1 MKKSSRVK
9 PDQSAAKAV
18 HQPPAPGI
26 QLHES
31 QPKPVA
37 ASPTVA
43 SADRGQEV
51 QSAEPHA
58 TAQSQKAVPVLPT
71 TLKDF
76 VREAWHLLEPV
87 SPLVW
92 NWHLDLI
99 CDYLTLIKEGN
110 FKDKSTLQPE
120 GIIFNVPPRTM
131 KSLLITV
138 FFPIWVWTT
147 DPARRF
153 MFVSYSEKLSTQH
166 SVYRRSLIESE
177 WYQRNWHHVFSLSRD
192 QNVKSHYEN
201 SKRGTM
207 FSTGMQAT
215 ATGMGGDIL
224 IFDDPLNPEQAISQ
238 LEREAV
244 NVRFDTTFRS
254 RINDPVTGVK
264 IIIMQRLHE
273 LDLTGHVLA
282 RESNRWTHVSLPAIA
297 PEDKTWTFPSAA
309 LKSDQE
315 PDPKLT
321 VTQKAGALLWPERL
335 PQSFLDGQRIGMG
348 SWAFNGQ
355 YQQSPAP
362 IEGGIIKRAWVRFY
376 RELPAHF
383 DFMVQSWDCTFSGGA
398 DNDFVAGQVWGRS
411 GGRYYMLP
419 YRAYERL
426 DFGPTMAA
434 IKSCHAK
441 FPRAHAIL
449 IEDKANGPAIIS
461 ELQKE
466 IPGVVAVNPEGGKLA
481 RAQATAPLWEAGS
494 IELPD
499 PQIFGASWMEDYLH
513 NICAFPKAAHD
524 DDMDATSQALIYMR
538 SRLGGGIV
546 DFYRQQSA
554 AIATGQI
561 QLSGTRS
568 SSEAPRAASR
578 RSPGVPLAIE
588 DTVLTRDI
596 IEAVAQGSQIQCNA
610 RQYPEIR
617 VALITASEVKGA
629 HQDEMLALLAM
640 SEIER
645 LDLLFANNRSE

>member
-1 MKKSSRVK
+1 MKKSASKKIEQTSTEAEQR
-9 PDQSAAKAV
+9 
-18 HQPPAPGI
+18 PAD
-26 QLHES
+26 S
-31 QPKPVA
+31 
-37 ASPTVA
+37 T
-43 SADRGQEV
+43 
-51 QSAEPHA
+51 
-58 TAQSQKAVPVLPT
+58 LPT
-71 TLKDF
+71 HSTDQAADSSDERQVPKADLTPTLKDF
-76 VREAWHLLEPV
+76 VHQAWTLLEPV

-99 CDYLTLIKEGN
+99 CGYLTLIKDN
-110 FKDKSTLQPE
+110 QFKEKCGEELE

-131 KSLLITV
+131 KSLLISV
-138 FFPIWVWTT
+138 FFPIWLWIV
-147 DPARRF
+147 DPSRRF

-166 SVYRRSLIESE
+166 SVFRRSLIESE
-177 WYQRNWHHVFSLSRD
+177 WYQQRWSKMFSLSRD

-201 SKRGTM
+201 SRRGTM

-244 NVRFDTTFRS
+244 NLRFDTTFRS
-254 RINDPVTGVK
+254 RINDPATGVK

-273 LDLTGHVLA
+273 LDLTGHVLE
-282 RESNRWTHVSLPAIA
+282 RESHRWKHVSLPAIA
-297 PEDKTWTFPSAA
+297 EKDEEWKFPD
-309 LKSDQE
+309 SDHIE
-315 PDPKLT
+315 
-321 VTQKAGALLWPERL
+321 VQKAGNLLWPQRL
-335 PQSFLDGQRIGMG
+335 SESFLRSQRVGMG

-362 IEGGIIKRAWVRFY
+362 QDGGIVKRAWVRFY
-376 RELPAHF
+376 RELPEHF
-383 DFMVQSWDCTFSGGA
+383 EFMVQSWDCTFSGGA
-398 DNDFVAGQVWGRS
+398 DNDFVAGQVWARS

-419 YRAYERL
+419 YRTYERL

-434 IKSCHAK
+434 IKSCHGK

-466 IPGVVAVNPEGGKLA
+466 IPGIVAVNPEGGKIA

-499 PQIFGASWMEDYLH
+499 PQIFGATWMEDYLH

-546 DFYRQQSA
+546 DFYRQQSL
-554 AIATGQI
+554 AIATGQL
-561 QLSGTRS
+561 QSSGTRGYSQTRRVASQRS
-568 SSEAPRAASR
+568 SGDPV
-578 RSPGVPLAIE
+578 GIE
-588 DTVLTRDI
+588 DTALTRDI

-617 VALITASEVKGA
+617 AALNRAAKVSTDTQNTPEDTQENSQQGA
-629 HQDEMLALLAM
+629 EDEIRSLRI
-640 SEIER
+640 SKEIER
-645 LDLLFANNRSE
+645 LDLLFSSAGSAK

>member
-1 MKKSSRVK
+1 MKSSK
-9 PDQSAAKAV
+9 PDKTQ
-18 HQPPAPGI
+18 QPPAKGRRKSPETLAELPQ
-26 QLHES
+26 QLVH
-31 QPKPVA
+31 A
-37 ASPTVA
+37 
-43 SADRGQEV
+43 EV
-51 QSAEPHA
+51 QPISTSGQGTGSPASRQEHKPA
-58 TAQSQKAVPVLPT
+58 NAP

-76 VREAWHLLEPV
+76 VTEAWKVLEPV
-87 SPLVW
+87 STFVW

-99 CDYLTLIKEGN
+99 CDYLTLIKDKQ
-110 FKDKSTLQPE
+110 FKETCGQETE

-166 SVYRRSLIESE
+166 SVFRRSVIESD
-177 WYQRNWHHVFSLSRD
+177 WYQKNWGSVFSFSRD

-215 ATGMGGDIL
+215 ATGLGGDVL
-224 IFDDPLNPEQAISQ
+224 IFDDPLNPDQAISQ
-238 LEREAV
+238 VEREAV
-244 NVRFDTTFRS
+244 NLRFDTTFRS
-254 RINDPVTGVK
+254 RINDPATGVK

-282 RESNRWTHVSLPAIA
+282 REGHRWQHVSLPAIA
-297 PEDKTWTFPSAA
+297 EKDKSWKFPSTE
-309 LKSDQE
+309 QVE
-315 PDPKLT
+315 
-321 VTQKAGALLWPERL
+321 TQKAGDLLWPQRL
-335 PQSFLDGQRIGMG
+335 PQSFLSSQRVGMG

-362 IEGGIIKRAWVRFY
+362 LDGGIIKRQWVRFY
-376 RELPAHF
+376 RQLPEHF
-383 DFMVQSWDCTFSGGA
+383 DFMVQSWDCTFSGGS
-398 DNDFVAGQVWGRS
+398 DNDFVAGQVWARS
-411 GGRYYMLP
+411 GGKYYMLP
-419 YRAYERL
+419 YRTYERL

-434 IKSCHAK
+434 IKACHGK
-441 FPRAHAIL
+441 FPQAHAVL

-466 IPGVVAVNPEGGKLA
+466 IGGVVAVNPEGGKIA

-499 PQIFGASWMEDYLH
+499 PQVFGATWMEDYLH

-524 DDMDATSQALIYMR
+524 DDMDSTSQALIYMR

-546 DFYRQQSA
+546 EFYRQQ
-554 AIATGQI
+554 ATGQQQEVRQPQPGRTLRHPATAQAAI
-561 QLSGTRS
+561 TETALSRN
-568 SSEAPRAASR
+568 
-578 RSPGVPLAIE
+578 V
-588 DTVLTRDI
+588 
-596 IEAVAQGSQIQCNA
+596 IEAVAQGSRIQCNA
-610 RQYPEIR
+610 KQYPEIR
-617 VALITASEVKGA
+617 AALTRAAETGKGSQDDLLAS
-629 HQDEMLALLAM
+629 LAL

-645 LDLLFANNRSE
+645 LDRLLLGYSVLDGRSLESLT

>member
-1 MKKSSRVK
+1 MKKSSREKKDHAALAGVA
-9 PDQSAAKAV
+9 PAPAIIVPSPQAQSATDSQTAA
-18 HQPPAPGI
+18 AAEPGI
-26 QLHES
+26 AA
-31 QPKPVA
+31 QPEA
-37 ASPTVA
+37 AKS
-43 SADRGQEV
+43 E
-51 QSAEPHA
+51 QSISL
-58 TAQSQKAVPVLPT
+58 QQ
-71 TLKDF
+71 F
-76 VREAWHLLEPV
+76 VREAWSFLEPV
-87 SPLVW
+87 STLVW

-99 CDYLTLIKEGN
+99 CHYLTLIKQGN
-110 FKDKSTLQPE
+110 FKDPSTLQPE

-177 WYQRNWHHVFSLSRD
+177 WYQRNWGHVFSLSRD

-201 SKRGTM
+201 SRRGTM

-273 LDLTGHVLA
+273 LDLTGHVLT
-282 RESNRWTHVSLPAIA
+282 RESSRWEHVSLPAIA
-297 PEDKTWTFPSAA
+297 PEDKTWTFPQPN
-309 LKSDQE
+309 QE
-315 PDPKLT
+315 SNTESGQTIGQTT
-321 VTQKAGALLWPERL
+321 VRTQTQKAGALLWPERL

-362 IEGGIIKRAWVRFY
+362 LDGGIIKRAWVRFY

-383 DFMVQSWDCTFSGGA
+383 DFMVQSWDCTFSGGS

-411 GGRYYMLP
+411 AGKYYMLP
-419 YRAYERL
+419 YRTYERL

-466 IPGVVAVNPEGGKLA
+466 IPGVVAVNPEGGKIA

-499 PQIFGASWMEDYLH
+499 PQIFGAHWMEDYLH

-546 DFYRQQSA
+546 DFYRQQAAGEVQPSGESRKRIVRPSA
-554 AIATGQI
+554 AGITEEAS
-561 QLSGTRS
+561 LSRD
-568 SSEAPRAASR
+568 A
-578 RSPGVPLAIE
+578 LARL
-588 DTVLTRDI
+588 VV
-596 IEAVAQGSQIQCNA
+596 EAVTQGSQIQCNA
-610 RQYPEIR
+610 KQYPEIR
-617 VALITASEVKGA
+617 VSLLSAAGLSKDSRSAEDSQKESGVPHESQSLLIN
-629 HQDEMLALLAM
+629 Q
-640 SEIER
+640 EINR
-645 LDLLFANNRSE
+645 LDLLFGYQE